1 MTSHA
6 GANNKGAMKPRS
18 ETPRDEGAW
27 NWQARDAVTEAGKL
41 GINAYAVY
49 CGLTHFQGVAALESK
64 RRFSVSYEQL
74 AEHIGCSRGTVRV
87 ALDALEKAGLIRRFS
102 GSNGGKQ
109 ATRNSFFLSS
119 FGRSQYD
126 LGRSPHDRHVRS
138 PRDLPVRSPHD
149 RNREREQL
157 YRAAPSGSGY
167 NREREP
173 KPACPP
179 LRGGSELR
187 EPEPESEETAP
198 EIIEKYRRMKAL
210 QDELNGINVGIDEK

>member
-1 MTSHA
+1 
-6 GANNKGAMKPRS
+6 MKPRS

>member
-1 MTSHA
+1 
-6 GANNKGAMKPRS
+6 MKPRS
-18 ETPRDEGAW
+18 ETPREEGPW

-49 CGLTHFQGVAALESK
+49 CGLTHFHGLAALESK
-64 RRFSVSYEQL
+64 RRFSASYEQL

-119 FGRSQYD
+119 IGRSQYD
-126 LGRSPHDRHVRS
+126 RGRSPHDRHVRS
-138 PRDLPVRSPHD
+138 PHDLPVRSPRD
-149 RNREREQL
+149 RYKEKEQL

-167 NREREP
+167 NKEREP

-179 LRGGSELR
+179 LGGGSELK

-198 EIIEKYRRMKAL
+198 EIVEKYRRMKAL
-210 QDELNGINVGIDEK
+210 QDELNGVNVGIEEK